1 MVHGPNTYG
10 SPERIQRQP
19 PEGFPALDPTKPETD
34 FQLQQGLVLIRAMG
48 ANPCAA
54 TPQRRAQR

>member
-1 MVHGPNTYG
+1 MV
-10 SPERIQRQP
+10 ERIQRQP

-48 ANPCAA
+48 GSRRVPAA
-54 TPQRRAQR
+54 APAQR